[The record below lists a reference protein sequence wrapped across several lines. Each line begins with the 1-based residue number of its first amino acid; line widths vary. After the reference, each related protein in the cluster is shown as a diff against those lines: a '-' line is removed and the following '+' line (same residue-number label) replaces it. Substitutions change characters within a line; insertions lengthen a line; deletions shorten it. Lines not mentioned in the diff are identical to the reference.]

1 MDPDMMEDKVPAE
14 LMMEIDA
21 YAAVVSD
28 KPAENNMEVEK
39 PSCCC
44 CIDSEFGMKILA
56 VLYVLSP
63 LF

>member
-1 MDPDMMEDKVPAE
+1 MKEAEVTAE

-21 YAAVVSD
+21 YAAVGSE
-28 KPAENNMEVEK
+28 KPGYKDDSTEVEK